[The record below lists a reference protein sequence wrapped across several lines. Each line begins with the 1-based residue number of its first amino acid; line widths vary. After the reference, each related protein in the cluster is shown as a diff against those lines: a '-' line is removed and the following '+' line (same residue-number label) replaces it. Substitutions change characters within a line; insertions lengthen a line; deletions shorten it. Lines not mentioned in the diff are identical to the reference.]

1 MLPLHFAAFASYPCL
16 EPLLIANDDLS
27 ESVNKEDPLLDIQC
41 ADQDLR
47 ESVTREDPL
56 PQAHGNSPNTDEDL
70 RESANGDDLF
80 FSKTQES
87 CASLY

>member
-47 ESVTREDPL
+47 ESVTREDPGRSTATSSWQF
-56 PQAHGNSPNTDEDL
+56 PE
-70 RESANGDDLF
+70 
-80 FSKTQES
+80 
-87 CASLY
+87 Y